1 MRRAVMSVE
10 IANQYRTDSL
20 RSNAALAVRITPS
33 AVRPI
38 ECLLILDSMI
48 LCRAVVGFSADRLLT
63 PVTVLAPAYV
73 MRVLSPAWHA

>member
-1 MRRAVMSVE
+1 VRRAVMSVE

-20 RSNAALAVRITPS
+20 YDNAALAVRITPG

-38 ECLLILDSMI
+38 ECLLILDTMI